1 MDYVVLG
8 KSNLLVSRTG
18 FGAGS
23 LSKADSLETA
33 VKMVK
38 KAYEDGINFF
48 DTSKSETESSKRL
61 GTALSE
67 FPAMRKN
74 IFVAAKSSAHS
85 ADELAEDIDTCLSNL
100 QTDYIDLFQLERT
113 NFLPGNEEIGLVE
126 KLLNLKSTGVI
137 KHYGIS
143 TESMETAL
151 SMLTSDVEWET
162 LQFPFNM
169 LCGKETEKL
178 TQDFFKADIGV
189 IASRPLCGGVISN
202 IPLALGYLQ
211 QFENVV
217 PVWGVQTEDELQQI
231 LYFTQ
236 NPPIIDEKFNQEVD
250 KIRQFFN

>member
-18 FGAGS
+18 FGAAS
-23 LSKADSLETA
+23 LAKTDTVETA
-33 VKMVK
+33 IEMVK
-38 KAYEDGINFF
+38 KAYDEGINFF
-48 DTSKSETESSKRL
+48 DTSKSEPESEKRL

-67 FPAMRKN
+67 FQGMRKN
-74 IFVAAKSSAHS
+74 IFIATKSAAHS
-85 ADELAEDIDTCLSNL
+85 AEELAEDIDSCLRNL

-113 NFLPGNEEIGLVE
+113 NFLPGDEEIGLVE

-137 KHYGIS
+137 NHYGIS

-151 SMLTSDVEWET
+151 SMLSSEVDWET

-169 LCGKETEKL
+169 LCGKETEQL
-178 TQDFFKADIGV
+178 TQDFFKSDIGF
-189 IASRPLCGGVISN
+189 IASRPLCGGVVTN

-217 PVWGVQTEDELQQI
+217 PLWGVRNPEELQQI

-236 NPPIIDEKFNQEVD
+236 NPPNIDEKFNQEVE

>member
-18 FGAGS
+18 FGAAS
-23 LSKADSLETA
+23 LGKAESQEIA
-33 VKMVK
+33 IKMVK
-38 KAYEDGINFF
+38 KAYEEGINFF
-48 DTSKSETESSKRL
+48 DTSKSEVESSKRL
-61 GTALSE
+61 GAALAE

-74 IFVAAKSSAHS
+74 IFIAAKSAAHS

-100 QTDYIDLFQLERT
+100 QTDYIDLFQLVRT

-126 KLLNLKSTGVI
+126 KLLNLKTTGVI

-143 TESMETAL
+143 TDSIETAL
-151 SMLTSDVEWET
+151 SMLTSDVDWET

-169 LCGKETEKL
+169 LCGKETEQL
-178 TQDFFKADIGV
+178 TKEIFKADIGF
-189 IASRPLCGGVISN
+189 IASRPLCGGIVTN

-211 QFENVV
+211 QFDNVV
-217 PVWGVQTEDELQQI
+217 PIWGVQTEDELQQI

-236 NPPIIDEKFNQEVD
+236 NPPNIDDKFNEEVE